1 MVNVLL
7 LFCLYLF
14 SILVYLAIVLV
25 FVKPY
30 YRDRI
35 LLSNDNCIETSR
47 TLSTN
52 DTVLLDTFM
61 YRNYYCYGIIY
72 PLFIVVKIVKAAW
85 FLIVGNDNPNG
96 KINSLK
102 DNDFK
107 PHHW

>member
-35 LLSNDNCIETSR
+35 LLSNDNCIGTSR

-72 PLFIVVKIVKAAW
+72 PLFIVIKIIRAVW
-85 FLIVGNDNPNG
+85 FLIVADDVPN
-96 KINSLK
+96 NVLSTTK

-107 PHHW
+107 LNHW

>member
-1 MVNVLL
+1 MECALAV
-7 LFCLYLF
+7 FFLYLI

-35 LLSNDNCIETSR
+35 LLSDDSSIGETR
-47 TLSTN
+47 PLSN
-52 DTVLLDTFM
+52 RNAALLDTFM

-72 PLFIVVKIVKAAW
+72 PLFIVIKIIRAVW
-85 FLIVGNDNPNG
+85 FLIVADDVPN
-96 KINSLK
+96 NVLSTTK

-107 PHHW
+107 LNHW